1 MRTRRAAGWA
11 LWAAAGLGL
20 GVAAQQPAAVP
31 ARPSQASFAT
41 PRAAAEALVA
51 AAQAGNHAQL
61 REILGPESGRLVP
74 GDAVEE
80 RRELA
85 TFSAH
90 ARERL
95 ELRRLTDRRYQME
108 IGNDRW
114 PFAIPITRAGAG
126 WSFDT
131 PAGVEE
137 ILARRIGDN
146 ENDAILTCQA
156 YAQAQ
161 WEYFNGGPWE
171 PTGIKQFAQ
180 KLVSTTGRKDGLY
193 WETGANEELSP
204 LGPLVAGAQAQGYR
218 VPASGAGGNTHA
230 YRGYIFRILKAQG
243 PDAPGGRFRYVIN
256 GNMIAGFALVAFPAS
271 YAQSGVMTF
280 IVNQQGRV
288 YQKDLGPGGAETAR
302 AMVEYNPSPS
312 WKLAEQP

>member
-1 MRTRRAAGWA
+1 MGNLAIR
-11 LWAAAGLGL
+11 
-20 GVAAQQPAAVP
+20 GVA
-31 ARPSQASFAT
+31 
-41 PRAAAEALVA
+41 
-51 AAQAGNHAQL
+51 
-61 REILGPESGRLVP
+61 
-74 GDAVEE
+74 
-80 RRELA
+80 
-85 TFSAH
+85 
-90 ARERL
+90 
-95 ELRRLTDRRYQME
+95 
-108 IGNDRW
+108 
-114 PFAIPITRAGAG
+114 AGAG

-243 PDAPGGRFRYVIN
+243 PDAPGGRFRYVIK
-256 GNMIAGFALVAFPAS
+256 GNMIAGFAVVAFPAS
-271 YAQSGVMTF
+271 YAQAGVMAF
-280 IVNQQGRV
+280 IVNQ
-288 YQKDLGPGGAETAR
+288 
-302 AMVEYNPSPS
+302 
-312 WKLAEQP
+312 